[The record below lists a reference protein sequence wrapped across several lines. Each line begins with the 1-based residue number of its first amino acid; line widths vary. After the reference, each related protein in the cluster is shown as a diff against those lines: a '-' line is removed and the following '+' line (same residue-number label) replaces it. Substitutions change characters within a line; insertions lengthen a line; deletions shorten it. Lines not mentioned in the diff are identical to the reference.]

1 MVVAGGWDFSP
12 GQSLFFSTDCWSLT
26 INNAMLGEIIGELIF
41 KPIIGGA
48 AYFTGALV
56 VFAFSLGKVDVEPL
70 SLSQP
75 SAWEHAKKGHGI
87 WKTRGKKA
95 SQLRQEFAMLIGV
108 LVWAGGLVIIWIA
121 R

>member
-1 MVVAGGWDFSP
+1 MGPFCRYGFV
-12 GQSLFFSTDCWSLT
+12 SLQQVNGSLQF
-26 INNAMLGEIIGELIF
+26 NHAMLVELVGEFIF

-87 WKTRGKKA
+87 WKTRGKKGA
-95 SQLRQEFAMLIGV
+95 QLRQEVAMLLGV
-108 LVWAGGLVIIWIA
+108 LVWAGSLVVIWIA